1 MRALGRRSS
10 EAGEGLRCVGLS
22 ADARHEPEALRLR
35 WRQVFLVGHH
45 DLGSVARARARGP
58 RLYLLDSADG
68 GDGATPAA
76 RVSPAVA
83 YAPDSARGA
92 DRRRGAC
99 CPTLDMSA
107 RWYG

>member
-45 DLGSVARARARGP
+45 DLGSVARARAQAP
-58 RLYLLDSADG
+58 RLDLLDSADG
-68 GDGATPAA
+68 GDRATRA
-76 RVSPAVA
+76 RLVSPAEA
-83 YAPDSARGA
+83 SAPASAPGA
-92 DRRRGAC
+92 ERRRTAN
-99 CPTLDMSA
+99 LLSRAVAA
-107 RWYG
+107 R